1 MSLSC
6 YERYRS
12 LLNLPTEPAFE
23 SFVAEE
29 ALYSTIE
36 FSIKFR
42 KIDNEFVINP
52 QRYSIWK
59 YNFEPSRNTQ
69 FLERGYQ
76 CLRELAAGTAAE
88 NQISALH
95 RPAEPLANAEF
106 RYYAFGMEF
115 SAQREKTRLK
125 TYTGYQ
131 TLKKPKV
138 PFIIRDEVNL
148 DGQPKRVKYDGFP
161 TADPR
166 VPMLL
171 QQSAYIL
178 KRAPFLYCVYF
189 ESGRV
194 HFKSEPAATHLA
206 LDLVNSLTSFTPR
219 LISQLTT
226 LLDSNFQIEV
236 VTFVKTELEAKN
248 IQTFTIYLRDRNWH
262 K

>member
-1 MSLSC
+1 MSVSC

-12 LLNLPTEPAFE
+12 FFSLASEPAFE

-42 KIDNEFVINP
+42 KLEDEFVINP

-59 YNFEPSRNTQ
+59 YKFDPSEHAQ
-69 FLERGYQ
+69 FLQRGYQ
-76 CLRELAAGTAAE
+76 CLHELATGTAAQ
-88 NQISALH
+88 NQICALE
-95 RPAEPLANAEF
+95 RPPEALANAEF

-115 SAQREKTRLK
+115 SNQRERTRLK

-131 TLKKPKV
+131 TTKKPKV

-148 DGQPKRVKYDGFP
+148 NGQPKRVKYDGFP

-166 VPMLL
+166 VPILL
-171 QQSAYIL
+171 GESASIL

-194 HFKSEPAATHLA
+194 HFKSEPTATHLA
-206 LDLVNSLTSFTPR
+206 LDLVNSLTNLPSSLT
-219 LISQLTT
+219 SKLTT
-226 LLDSNFQIEV
+226 LLDLNFQIEV
-236 VTFVKTELEAKN
+236 VTFVKAELESKN

-262 K
+262 R